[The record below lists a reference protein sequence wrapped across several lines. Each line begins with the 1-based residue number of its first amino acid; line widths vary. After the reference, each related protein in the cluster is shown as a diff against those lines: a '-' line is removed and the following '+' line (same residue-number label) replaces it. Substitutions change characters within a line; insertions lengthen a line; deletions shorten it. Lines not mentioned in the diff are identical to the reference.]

1 MVRSL
6 FALAVVLSVAS
17 AGLAGD
23 LATPSVFVGLSPT
36 IADCR
41 LTNLTSAPIS
51 AQLEMLDSIGYV
63 GATSGP
69 ITVLAGRTADV
80 SWQGP
85 NGLVYCRFVNAS
97 KSKVRADIAVE
108 AANGDQLVVP
118 AQ

>member
-23 LATPSVFVGLSPT
+23 LATPSVFVGLSP

-51 AQLEMLDSIGYV
+51 AQLEMLDTVGFV
-63 GATSGP
+63 GANSGP
-69 ITVLAGRTADV
+69 ITVLAGKTADIV
-80 SWQGP
+80 WQGP
-85 NGLVYCRFVNAS
+85 GGPVYCRFVNAS

-108 AANGDQLVVP
+108 TAEYDQLVVP
-118 AQ
+118 AE